1 MVIESEPRNQLDV
14 LIVEDDGILNRIM
27 SLQLTAVGLSV
38 RSARSGEQALAMIK
52 ERLPSALILDIGLPD
67 MTGLEVIQRLRSEPA
82 TCGLPVIV
90 HTTLDL
96 SLTQQAQLKLGP
108 TRCITKTTAYS
119 DGLAELILELCAEH
133 ESGTRIGH

>member
-1 MVIESEPRNQLDV
+1 MTESEPSNQLDV

-27 SLQLTAVGLSV
+27 SLQLTAAGLSV

-82 TCGLPVIV
+82 TCALPVIV

-96 SLTQQAQLKLGP
+96 SLAQQAQLKLGP
-108 TRCITKTTAYS
+108 TRCVTKTTAYS
-119 DGLAELILELCAEH
+119 DRLAELILEVCSEH
-133 ESGTRIGH
+133 ESGTGIGH